1 MILHKVFVKI
11 FIKVFVLFLL
21 LLTSCHQ
28 YVRSDYNYNSKKARK
43 ILITKL
49 PFTDPY
55 NANIILSNKQDV
67 HIDHIVLLKV
77 AHSSGAKY
85 WSKNKKQA
93 FANDLLNMIAVSKKC
108 NLSKGDKTLSQWIV
122 PNNIYFRAEYSN
134 RYLLTIK
141 KYQLK

>member
-1 MILHKVFVKI
+1 MHKV

-21 LLTSCHQ
+21 LLTSCHR

-67 HIDHIVLLKV
+67 HIDHIVPLKV

-93 FANDLLNMIAVSKKC
+93 FANDLSNMIAVSKKC

-122 PNNIYFRAEYSN
+122 PNNIYFRVEYSN
-134 RYLLTIK
+134 RYLNIIQ

>member
-1 MILHKVFVKI
+1 MLYKVFVKI
-11 FIKVFVLFLL
+11 FVLFLL

-67 HIDHIVLLKV
+67 HIDHIVPLKV

-134 RYLLTIK
+134 RYLLTIQ

>member
-1 MILHKVFVKI
+1 MLYKVFVKI
-11 FIKVFVLFLL
+11 FVLFLL

-67 HIDHIVLLKV
+67 HIDHIVPLKV

-93 FANDLLNMIAVSKKC
+93 FANDLSNMIAVSKKC

-134 RYLLTIK
+134 RYLLTIQ